1 MTDDNNRQARHRNP
15 ALDCAFQ
22 IGEWQVD
29 PALNLIVDRQTDEQ
43 RHLEPRLMK
52 LLCFLAANQG
62 AVVSRDE
69 LVALL
74 WPRVIVNENSL
85 TRAISELRK
94 QLDAPATPARQAIQ
108 TIPKRG
114 YRLSVPILQTRGQ
127 SPALDNEQFQAPVNP
142 DADAIAAPIS
152 RFQTRTPR
160 TSTAV
165 AMLATP
171 GRLVASGIAA
181 SLCLLLVL
189 GISTRPSAPAATGV
203 LASFSD
209 EVIFSAD
216 EVSGSR
222 FNLRATGLTDLTPGG
237 FEQPVVSPD
246 RQRFAFI
253 QRDLSAS
260 SIYLAKMNADH
271 EPVEVFSAPYRLSNL
286 TWSPVGN
293 ALLFARQNE
302 LAPAVMFPGTAGDS
316 ELMRLDLDS
325 GTVTRLVENPAPAVD
340 SSAPESNLTYFDAL
354 DTHLDKLLDGPRSR
368 ESSPGWEPDR
378 QSAAQPATVPAR
390 PSPRVTPA

>member
-1 MTDDNNRQARHRNP
+1 MTDGNNRQARHRHT

-22 IGEWQVD
+22 LGEWQVD
-29 PALNLIVDRQTDEQ
+29 PALNLMVDRQTDEQ

-62 AVVSRDE
+62 TVVSRDE

-94 QLDAPATPARQAIQ
+94 QLDAPATPARKAVQ

-114 YRLSVPILQTRGQ
+114 YRLGVPVTPIRELT
-127 SPALDNEQFQAPVNP
+127 PALENEQHQNP
-142 DADAIAAPIS
+142 ASPGGDASAAPRS
-152 RFQTRTPR
+152 RFQTRTAAARP
-160 TSTAV
+160 TA

-189 GISTRPSAPAATGV
+189 GISTQPSAPVANGV

-209 EVIFSAD
+209 EVVFSAD
-216 EVSGSR
+216 ELTDSR
-222 FNLRATGLTDLTPGG
+222 INLRATGLTDLAPGG
-237 FEQPVVSPD
+237 LEQPVVSPD

-253 QRDLSAS
+253 ERDLSAS
-260 SIYLAKMNADH
+260 SIYLGKMNANH
-271 EPVEVFSAPYRLSNL
+271 EPVEVLSVPYRLSNL

-302 LAPAVMFPGTAGDS
+302 LAPAVMFPGAESDS

-325 GTVTRLVENPAPAVD
+325 GIVTRLVENPAPTVE
-340 SSAPESNLTYFDAL
+340 SSTPETNLTYFDAL
-354 DTHLDKLLDGPRSR
+354 DTQLDIPQSR
-368 ESSPGWEPDR
+368 EPSADWQPGRE
-378 QSAAQPATVPAR
+378 SAAQPARAAAL
-390 PSPRVTPA
+390 PSLLITPA